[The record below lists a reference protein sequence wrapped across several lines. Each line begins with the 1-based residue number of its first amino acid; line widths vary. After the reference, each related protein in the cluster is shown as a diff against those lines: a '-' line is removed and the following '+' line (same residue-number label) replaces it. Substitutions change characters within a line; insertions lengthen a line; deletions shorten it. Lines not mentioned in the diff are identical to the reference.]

1 MFENENDIT
10 INDWKSDQ
18 ENLSDE
24 QCEELSSKSP
34 DIIEIADEV
43 ADDVSGGI
51 WRCSFPRRRTKLKS
65 LLTKP
70 SPTIDFSRHKSLID
84 KGSNLL

>member
-1 MFENENDIT
+1 MFENENDLT
-10 INDWKSDQ
+10 INDWKSNQ

-24 QCEELSSKSP
+24 QCEELSSNP
-34 DIIEIADEV
+34 TEIIEIADEA

-51 WRCSFPRRRTKLKS
+51 LRSRFSQRRNKLKS

-70 SPTIDFSRHKSLID
+70 SPTIDFSSHKSLLNR
-84 KGSNLL
+84 GFNLP